1 MDFLISLFKSGAW
14 GILIIAGLFATYFI
28 TLKLI
33 IFIGQLFDAKS
44 MYMSIVDIA
53 EKSTEVL
60 INAFKKYKL
69 IMIIV
74 LVAFMFSFAY
84 VDYESVS
91 IPIRFEKEKTKRYT
105 EIIQRLKD
113 IRTAQNAYKDAK
125 GKFANNFDDLINFVN
140 NDSLPIARNL
150 GSYDEDYYTEQQALD
165 SGIIITHL
173 PDTLTAERAVQLGL
187 VVRDTVKIPVK
198 ESIFNPNFVADS
210 LRYVPY
216 SGVEFK
222 IGAGEVM
229 TGSEVKV
236 KVFEVYDPDP
246 FDIWDTL
253 RVGSL
258 TEANNSA
265 GNWE

>member
-14 GILIIAGLFATYFI
+14 TILIIAGIFAAYFV

-44 MYMSIVDIA
+44 MYMSIVDIP

-60 INAFKKYKL
+60 IGFFKKYKL
-69 IMIIV
+69 IILSV
-74 LVAFMFSFAY
+74 LVVLMFSFAY

-91 IPIRFEKEKTKRYT
+91 IPIRFNKEKTKRYT
-105 EIIQRLKD
+105 EVIKRLKD

-125 GKFANNFDDLINFVN
+125 GNFANNFDDLINFVK

-173 PDTLTAERAVQLGL
+173 PDTLTADQAVKLGL

-198 ESIFNPNFVADS
+198 ESIFKPGFIADS
-210 LRYVPY
+210 LRYVPF

-222 IGAGEVM
+222 IGAGTVM
-229 TGSEVKV
+229 TGSDVKV
-236 KVFEVYDPDP
+236 KVFEAYDPKP

-253 RVGSL
+253 KVGSL
-258 TEANNSA
+258 TEANNGT

>member
-14 GILIIAGLFATYFI
+14 GILIIAGLFATYFV

-33 IFIGQLFDAKS
+33 IFIGQLLDAKS

-53 EKSTEVL
+53 EKSTAIV
-60 INAFKKYKL
+60 INAFKEYKL
-69 IMIIV
+69 IMIVV
-74 LVAFMFSFAY
+74 LAVFMFGFAY
-84 VDYESVS
+84 IDYESVS
-91 IPIRFEKEKTKRYT
+91 IPIRFEKEKTMRYT
-105 EIIQRLKD
+105 KIIKRLKD
-113 IRTAQNAYKDAK
+113 IRTAQNAYKDAH
-125 GKFANNFDDLINFVN
+125 GIFANNFDDLINFVN

-173 PDTLTAERAVQLGL
+173 PDTLTAERAVKLGL

-198 ESIFNPNFVADS
+198 ESIFTADFIADS

-216 SGVEFK
+216 SGIEFK
-222 IGAGEVM
+222 IGAGTVM
-229 TGSEVKV
+229 TGSDVKV

-253 RVGSL
+253 KVGSL
-258 TEANNSA
+258 TEANNST